1 MRVTFPQVR
10 ERRSALTGGLLLAFL
25 GFAHL
30 IVDAVTSMFSALL
43 PTLQRSYGLSE
54 SNLALLVGGLA
65 FSTSFAQPLFG
76 ALADRFGRRNVAA
89 LGIILSSMLLS
100 LVPIAPNVYFLAGLL
115 LAGGLGSAAL
125 HPSGATI
132 ARLNGGNRKELAVS
146 VFGMGGTLGVALGP
160 VMVLVVLSRT
170 GTEFAPWFMLPGIV
184 VGLLTLYVVP
194 EHEEGTRS
202 VVRPRFWDGGLF
214 LGPVGLLA
222 LAATLGSLAS
232 VSFIGAMPLWLV
244 QVRGLEHDSAL
255 IGWTLASFSLAAAF
269 GGIVA
274 GALSMHLS
282 RRWLV
287 AGTLLL
293 APLPLLMIFRLEIG
307 TAVYFLAVMAAGA
320 LIHAGAPVLV
330 VSAQDMA
337 PQAVAAASGMLMG
350 FAAGTAG
357 LLYIGVGQLQEVIG
371 LGPAMRFT
379 FLLPIPSAIL
389 ALYLLGKAKRSP
401 LPEKATAAEARA
413 LCLCAPCI
421 VGGVTTDLPV
431 QTP

>member
-1 MRVTFPQVR
+1 
-10 ERRSALTGGLLLAFL
+10 
-25 GFAHL
+25 
-30 IVDAVTSMFSALL
+30 MFSALL
-43 PTLQRSYGLSE
+43 PTLQQSYGLSE
-54 SNLALLVGGLA
+54 SSLALLVGALA

-76 ALADRFGRRNVAA
+76 ALADRLGRRTVAA
-89 LGIILSSMLLS
+89 LGVILSSVLLS
-100 LVPIAPNVYFLAGLL
+100 LVPIAPTVYLLGGLL

-132 ARLNGGNRKELAVS
+132 ARLDGGSRKELAVS
-146 VFGMGGTLGVALGP
+146 IFGMGGTLGVALGP
-160 VMVLVVLSRT
+160 VLVLLVLSRT
-170 GTEFAPWFMLPGIV
+170 GTEFAPWLMLPGIV
-184 VGLLTLYVVP
+184 VGLLMLYVVP
-194 EHEEGTRS
+194 EQEEETRPA
-202 VVRPRFWDGGLF
+202 VRSRFWDGRLF

-244 QVRGLEHDSAL
+244 QVRGLEYDAAL
-255 IGWTLASFSLAAAF
+255 IGWTLASFSLAATL

-274 GALSMHLS
+274 GAFSRYLS

-287 AGTLLL
+287 AGTLIL

-307 TAVYFLAVMAAGA
+307 TTAYFLAVMAAGA
-320 LIHAGAPVLV
+320 LIHAGTPLLV

-337 PQAVAAASGMLMG
+337 PQAVATASGMLMG

-371 LGPAMRFT
+371 LGPAMSFT

-389 ALYLLGKAKRSP
+389 AFYLLGRAKRSSVQ
-401 LPEKATAAEARA
+401 EKAMPAEARA
-413 LCLCAPCI
+413 LCLCAPCL
-421 VGGVTTDLPV
+421 VGGAATDLPI
-431 QTP
+431 QAR